1 MISTMK
7 SMIVLIIVVAVI
19 LGIVIIYNLGV
30 LSFTEKQYQFAT

>member
-19 LGIVIIYNLGV
+19 LGIVIIYNLISICNFKSV
-30 LSFTEKQYQFAT
+30 RI